1 MLSGWRWTIDQP
13 QPDGTVHSN
22 QEWFD
27 REVVRSVTYG
37 PDGKTPSIQT
47 SDKPKDWHGSKYAQL
62 CPATPF
68 AEQTVVDTAVYCA
81 KAGYA
86 VIHFDQEVSGP
97 VGGSF
102 CGSADHGHAPGYGPW
117 MHQAMAQ
124 LYTRIRTECAPLNPD
139 FALSMEEP
147 NELYIPW
154 LNLCQSRPN
163 GVTSEFPMRPPIRR
177 VVPLFSYLYH
187 DYLVGWVAFYP
198 WRSAGQHRVTVAK
211 GFAAGMMPG
220 LHLESTFGFPPE
232 ERQRF
237 QAFLRTCCEFY
248 AGEAHEAL
256 FAGRMDAPLDMV
268 VPQREI
274 RRKDG
279 AIRIP
284 AVYHSVW
291 TTPDGRRCAT
301 FFNPET
307 AAHRLDVPGVGPVE
321 IPALGVRLVPL
332 P

>member
-1 MLSGWRWTIDQP
+1 
-13 QPDGTVHSN
+13 
-22 QEWFD
+22 
-27 REVVRSVTYG
+27 
-37 PDGKTPSIQT
+37 
-47 SDKPKDWHGSKYAQL
+47 
-62 CPATPF
+62 
-68 AEQTVVDTAVYCA
+68 
-81 KAGYA
+81 
-86 VIHFDQEVSGP
+86 
-97 VGGSF
+97 
-102 CGSADHGHAPGYGPW
+102 
-117 MHQAMAQ
+117 
-124 LYTRIRTECAPLNPD
+124 
-139 FALSMEEP
+139 
-147 NELYIPW
+147 
-154 LNLCQSRPN
+154 
-163 GVTSEFPMRPPIRR
+163 
-177 VVPLFSYLYH
+177 
-187 DYLVGWVAFYP
+187 
-198 WRSAGQHRVTVAK
+198 
-211 GFAAGMMPG
+211 MPG